1 MEKASRRQRSE
12 DVTDPTTG
20 GSTGVS
26 QQDPTDSNS
35 EFTVIDFMI
44 TQRLALLDTIKPC
57 QVAAVHPGTGSPP
70 AAGTVDV
77 QLLLSLLDG
86 DGNATQ
92 QGIVYG
98 VPYVRL
104 HGGKWQVVL
113 DPAVGDI
120 GFLACSDRDIS
131 ALKSAITSG
140 ASPLVNPGS
149 FRKLSVSDG
158 IYVGGFGNKVPAG
171 SVWLKTDGTFQINDK
186 LGNVLQSGSA
196 GLTFTP
202 PAGGGLLVNGYVH
215 ATGEVVRGLGGG
227 DSVTLG
233 SHTHEQANDSH
244 GDGEQPTNP
253 PTAGT

>member
-1 MEKASRRQRSE
+1 MA
-12 DVTDPTTG
+12 DPTTG
-20 GSTGVS
+20 GQTGAG
-26 QQDPTDSNS
+26 QQDPMVSNS
-35 EFTVIDFMI
+35 DFTVTDFQI
-44 TQRLALLDTIKPC
+44 LQRLSLIDTIKPV
-57 QVAAVHPGTGSPP
+57 QVEAVHLGSGSPP
-70 AAGTVDV
+70 VAGTVDV
-77 QLLLSLLDG
+77 RLLLNQLDG
-86 DGNATQ
+86 SGNASP

-131 ALKSAITSG
+131 ALKNAITSG

-149 FRKLSVSDG
+149 FRKLNVSDG
-158 IYVGGFGNKVPAG
+158 IYVGGFGNKVPDATL
-171 SVWLKTDGTFQINDK
+171 WLKDDGTFVLTDK
-186 LGNVLQSGSA
+186 PGNVLQSSTGGFKA
-196 GLTFTP
+196 TP
-202 PAGGGLLVNGYVH
+202 ASGGLFLVDGNLA
-215 ATGEVVRGLGGG
+215 ATGEITRGYAGS